1 MILIEKGI
9 IFTVTKGIIKNGSI
23 LIGDNGR
30 IKKISKDKI
39 DTKAKKI
46 NAKGKL
52 VFPGFIDAH
61 THLGLYALEGGE
73 ESMDGNEM
81 TNPSTPG
88 MRAIDAVNPND
99 PAFKDAL
106 SAGITMIFTGPG
118 SGNVIGGQSVI
129 IRTFGKTIEEMII
142 KNPAGVKCAFGE
154 NPKRVYTEKHQ
165 LPTTR
170 MGTAKVFRE
179 TLAKAKEYAEK
190 KNKKKKPPFN
200 LDMEAL
206 FPVMQHKLPLRIHS
220 HRADDILTAVRI
232 AKHEFGLD
240 LVIEHGTDAARI
252 REVLAEEKVP
262 VIAGPLLDTSPK
274 VETSSSSF
282 STPAFLD
289 KAGVLTALMTD
300 HPVIPIQY
308 LPLQAGLVAYHGG
321 TGEENALKMITINPA
336 RILKI
341 DKEYGS
347 LEKGKVADLS
357 IYSKHP
363 FSSTAKA
370 ELVIANGNIV
380 YER

>member
-1 MILIEKGI
+1 MILVEKGT

-39 DTKAKKI
+39 DAKAKKI

-52 VFPGFIDAH
+52 IFPGFIDAH

-88 MRAIDAVNPND
+88 IRAIDAINPDD

-129 IRTFGKTIEEMII
+129 VRTFGKTIEEMVI
-142 KNPAGVKCAFGE
+142 KNPAGLKCAFGE
-154 NPKRVYTEKHQ
+154 NPKRVYAEKHQ

-170 MGTAKVFRE
+170 MGTAKIFRE
-179 TLAKAKEYAEK
+179 TLAKAKEYVDK

-200 LDMEAL
+200 LNMEAL
-206 FPVMQHKLPLRIHS
+206 LPVMQHKLPLRIHS

-240 LVIEHGTDAARI
+240 IVIEHGTDAARI
-252 REVLAEEKVP
+252 REVLAREKVP
-262 VIAGPLLDTSPK
+262 VVAGPLLDTSPK
-274 VETSSSSF
+274 AETSSSSF
-282 STPAFLD
+282 STPALLD

-300 HPVIPIQY
+300 HPVVPIQC

-321 TGEENALKMITINPA
+321 AGEENALKMITINPA

-341 DKEYGS
+341 DKKYGS
-347 LEKGKVADLS
+347 LEEGKVADLS
-357 IYSKHP
+357 IYSKYP